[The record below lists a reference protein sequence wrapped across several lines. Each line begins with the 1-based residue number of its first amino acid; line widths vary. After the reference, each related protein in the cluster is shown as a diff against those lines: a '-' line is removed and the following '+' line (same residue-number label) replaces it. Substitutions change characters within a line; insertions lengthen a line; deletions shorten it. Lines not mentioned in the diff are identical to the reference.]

1 MIPPISLE
9 TSGGVLLTMDM
20 VQQRDGPC
28 QLCND
33 DDDDDDDDDDR
44 KW

>member
-1 MIPPISLE
+1 
-9 TSGGVLLTMDM
+9 MDM

-33 DDDDDDDDDDR
+33 DDDDDDDDDR